1 MTRTVETSSG
11 PKEVTMTDGYRILIA
26 YQNEPFVNLKAE
38 QFDKTRYSTDKQSL
52 IDSLESSA
60 KGTPNMES
68 EKPTKSKVGRFE
80 SYAINRTKL
89 EGGVLSIYLWF
100 DDSGAQ
106 VLTAY
111 LLNDEPAAR
120 KFKTIDEY
128 RNLRDRFLQK
138 LSGCDLH

>member
-1 MTRTVETSSG
+1 
-11 PKEVTMTDGYRILIA
+11 MTDGYRILIA

-60 KGTPNMES
+60 KDSPNMES
-68 EKPTKSKVGRFE
+68 EKPTKSKMGRFE

-111 LLNDEPAAR
+111 ILNDEPAVR

-128 RNLRDRFLQK
+128 RNLRDRFLQE
-138 LSGCDLH
+138 LNGCDVH

>member
-1 MTRTVETSSG
+1 
-11 PKEVTMTDGYRILIA
+11 
-26 YQNEPFVNLKAE
+26 
-38 QFDKTRYSTDKQSL
+38 
-52 IDSLESSA
+52 
-60 KGTPNMES
+60 MES

-111 LLNDEPAAR
+111 LLKR
-120 KFKTIDEY
+120 
-128 RNLRDRFLQK
+128 
-138 LSGCDLH
+138 

>member
-1 MTRTVETSSG
+1 MGIKHFSVSIKSRG
-11 PKEVTMTDGYRILIA
+11 EVNVPSVPRFL
-26 YQNEPFVNLKAE
+26 
-38 QFDKTRYSTDKQSL
+38 SL
-52 IDSLESSA
+52 SP
-60 KGTPNMES
+60 GFCPQVF
-68 EKPTKSKVGRFE
+68 KVGRFE